1 MQSLEHGTDELRCKT
16 EKDSR
21 LQRMDLWLPR
31 EGAGTKRG
39 CGTGRG
45 RLLCRTA
52 ELGPTAQHKELYLIP
67 CDKPFWKSVK
77 KYIYIKHLGM
87 LPTHVFCL
95 ERTIF
100 QTPGMKRRSNL
111 LAFQKSLW
119 PQKGRLEV
127 LSMGLEV
134 PHNLGAHRSPEP
146 SGCGSLSFLIRRMD
160 KTAVNSLTE
169 TSQSK

>member
-1 MQSLEHGTDELRCKT
+1 MGVGRQETTVHHHADLRP
-16 EKDSR
+16 
-21 LQRMDLWLPR
+21 QRPR
-31 EGAGTKRG
+31 EVSGPAGGAR
-39 CGTGRG
+39 
-45 RLLCRTA
+45 
-52 ELGPTAQHKELYLIP
+52 AQ
-67 CDKPFWKSVK
+67 
-77 KYIYIKHLGM
+77 
-87 LPTHVFCL
+87 
-95 ERTIF
+95 
-100 QTPGMKRRSNL
+100 
-111 LAFQKSLW
+111 SLW

>member
-1 MQSLEHGTDELRCKT
+1 MQNLEHGTDELRCKT

-67 CDKPFWKSVK
+67 CDKPRWKGKVHHFQIILTK
-77 KYIYIKHLGM
+77 QIKHEEQNLFQRQET
-87 LPTHVFCL
+87 LLHLSFWNSFL
-95 ERTIF
+95 LHTIFHYSSKMTTKLSF
-100 QTPGMKRRSNL
+100 QTPCTISRTHAVRAVCIPQDQPEAPLKLRPHPRYL
-111 LAFQKSLW
+111 L
-119 PQKGRLEV
+119 
-127 LSMGLEV
+127 
-134 PHNLGAHRSPEP
+134 PHPIQLP
-146 SGCGSLSFLIRRMD
+146 
-160 KTAVNSLTE
+160 
-169 TSQSK
+169 